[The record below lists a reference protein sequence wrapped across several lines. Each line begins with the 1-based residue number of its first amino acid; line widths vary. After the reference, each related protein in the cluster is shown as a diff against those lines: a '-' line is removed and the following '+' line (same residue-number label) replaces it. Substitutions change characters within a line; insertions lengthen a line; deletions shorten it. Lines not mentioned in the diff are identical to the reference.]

1 MFSIL
6 YTGFQMMLTPSVF
19 MLITAGTV
27 LGVIFGAMP
36 GVSASMAVALAL
48 PFAYEMAP
56 ETAVGFLAAVY
67 SASITGGGITAILY
81 RVPGTPSSAP
91 TILDGYPMAQK
102 EGAGKALGFSLIASS
117 AGGMIGALAMVLICM
132 QLSAVARRL
141 GYAELFAIGIL
152 GLCLLPCLD
161 RRNIVKTMIS
171 VLLGLLLACMGMD
184 PFLKTPRFAWSGSV
198 FFSEIEMIPVMI
210 GLFVTAE
217 VFKQTE
223 KHKKPGKAGK
233 NKDKKVQTGAD
244 KRTKTVFPGAE
255 DLWNTRLTM
264 LRSSFVGL
272 IVGILPG
279 AGATIASFLSY
290 AIEKRMSK
298 NPERLGTGVSE
309 GIVASEAANNAATA
323 GSMVPLLSFG
333 IPGGNAAAIMMTILL
348 VKGVQVGPY
357 LLEVW
362 PEYLSSVFSAMF
374 LTNILMVIVA
384 AVMVR
389 GFEKLFRMPYS
400 VLGPVILVLA
410 AAGAY
415 GLNQSMRDVL
425 LMAGAGIFGYLFI
438 RLGYNSAALVLGLV
452 LGQESEMN
460 LRLAY
465 VLSGQS
471 LAGVFSNPATAV
483 ILAGSAGM
491 LAYSFWK
498 EAAAEKTEES
508 SAKK

>member
-6 YTGFQMMLTPSVF
+6 YTGFHMILTPSVF
-19 MLITAGTV
+19 LLITAGTV

-48 PFAYEMAP
+48 PFAYGMAP

-91 TILDGYPMAQK
+91 TILDGYPMAQR

-117 AGGMIGALAMVLICM
+117 AGGMIGALAMVLICL

-141 GYAELFAIGIL
+141 GYAELFAIGVL

-161 RRNIVKTMIS
+161 RGNIVKTMIS

-184 PFLKTPRFAWSGSV
+184 PFLKTPRFAWSESV

-210 GLFVTAE
+210 GLFVAAE
-217 VFKQTE
+217 VLKQTE
-223 KHKKPGKAGK
+223 KQRKSGKAGK
-233 NKDKKVQTGAD
+233 SME

-255 DLWNTRLTM
+255 ELRETRLTM
-264 LRSSFVGL
+264 LRSSLVGL
-272 IVGILPG
+272 AVGILPG

-290 AIEKRMSK
+290 AIEKRMSRH
-298 NPERLGTGVSE
+298 PEQMGTGLPA

-348 VKGVQVGPY
+348 VKGVQVGPT
-357 LLEVW
+357 LLEVR

-374 LTNILMVIVA
+374 LTNIVMVIVA

-389 GFEKLFRMPYS
+389 GFEKLFQMPYS

-452 LGQESEMN
+452 LGQESEKN

-465 VLSGQS
+465 VLNGQS
-471 LAGVFSNPATAV
+471 LASVFSKPVTAV

-498 EAAAEKTEES
+498 GAAAKK
-508 SAKK
+508 AKEDVLTK